1 VAARRQ
7 QAVPLSAA
15 RRQLSA
21 RLIGAGVA
29 ALLLVAAAGVASGL
43 ALLVVRPSPEPAA
56 DQAFADLP
64 TPSPTENPTPAA
76 APTAEPTAA
85 GPTAV
90 STAAAPTAKPTA
102 AAGPPRGAVALT
114 FDAGADRGYAQD
126 ILDVLASARAPSSFG
141 ITGEWAQQN
150 ADLVQRMAAEGHLVI
165 NHTLDHRSFTGLS
178 DERGGLAAAR
188 RRAELEQ
195 ADRIIAPL
203 IGHTTR
209 PWYRLPYGDDDA
221 QVVQDVAPSGFTRKV
236 GWTVDSGG
244 WRGWPADDILSH
256 CLLAAEPGAI
266 YVLHVGA
273 DSQDRLALGPLIA
286 GLRQRGYSFATVAE
300 LP

>member
-1 VAARRQ
+1 VPRLAARWH
-7 QAVPLSAA
+7 A
-15 RRQLSA
+15 SA

-56 DQAFADLP
+56 DQAFADLQ
-64 TPSPTENPTPAA
+64 TPSPTQNATPAT
-76 APTAEPTAA
+76 AP
-85 GPTAV
+85 
-90 STAAAPTAKPTA
+90 TAAAPTAMPTAAAPTASPTA

-126 ILDVLASARAPSSFG
+126 ILDVLATARAPSSFG
-141 ITGEWAQQN
+141 ITGDWAQQN
-150 ADLVQRMAAEGHLVI
+150 RDLVQRMAAEGHLVI

-221 QVVQDVAPSGFTRKV
+221 QVVEDVAPTGFTRKV

>member
-1 VAARRQ
+1 MAARRQ

-56 DQAFADLP
+56 DQAFADLQ
-64 TPSPTENPTPAA
+64 TPSTTQNATPATAPTAA
-76 APTAEPTAA
+76 APTTVP
-85 GPTAV
+85 
-90 STAAAPTAKPTA
+90 TAAAPTALPTA

-126 ILDVLASARAPSSFG
+126 ILDVLATARAPSSFG
-141 ITGEWAQQN
+141 ITGDWAQQN
-150 ADLVQRMAAEGHLVI
+150 RDLVQRMAAEGHLVI

-221 QVVQDVAPSGFTRKV
+221 QVVEDVAPTGFTRKV

-256 CLLAAEPGAI
+256 CLMAAEPGAI

>member
-1 VAARRQ
+1 MAARRQ

-43 ALLVVRPSPEPAA
+43 ALLVVRPSPEPTA
-56 DQAFADLP
+56 DQAFADLQ
-64 TPSPTENPTPAA
+64 TPSTTQNATPATAPTAA
-76 APTAEPTAA
+76 APTTVP
-85 GPTAV
+85 
-90 STAAAPTAKPTA
+90 TAAAPTALPTA

-126 ILDVLASARAPSSFG
+126 ILDVLATARAPSSFG
-141 ITGEWAQQN
+141 ITGDWAQQN
-150 ADLVQRMAAEGHLVI
+150 RDLVQRMAAEGHLVI

-221 QVVQDVAPSGFTRKV
+221 QVVEDVAPTGFTRKV

-256 CLLAAEPGAI
+256 CLMAAEPGAI

>member
-1 VAARRQ
+1 MAARRQ

-64 TPSPTENPTPAA
+64 TPSPSQNATPAT
-76 APTAEPTAA
+76 AP
-85 GPTAV
+85 
-90 STAAAPTAKPTA
+90 TAAAPTAVPTAAAPTALPTA

-126 ILDVLASARAPSSFG
+126 ILDVLATARAPSSFG
-141 ITGEWAQQN
+141 ITGDWAQQN
-150 ADLVQRMAAEGHLVI
+150 RDLVQRMAAEGHLVI

-221 QVVQDVAPSGFTRKV
+221 QVVEDVAPTGFTRKV

-286 GLRQRGYSFATVAE
+286 GLLQRGYSFATVAE

>member
-1 VAARRQ
+1 MAARRQ

-126 ILDVLASARAPSSFG
+126 ILDVLATARAPSSFG

>member
-1 VAARRQ
+1 
-7 QAVPLSAA
+7 VPLSAA

-56 DQAFADLP
+56 DQAFADLQ
-64 TPSPTENPTPAA
+64 TPSPSQNA
-76 APTAEPTAA
+76 TAA
-85 GPTAV
+85 TPP
-90 STAAAPTAKPTA
+90 TAAAPTAVPTA
-102 AAGPPRGAVALT
+102 AAPTAVPTAAAPTALPTAAASPPRGAVALT

-126 ILDVLASARAPSSFG
+126 ILDVLATARAPSSFG
-141 ITGEWAQQN
+141 ITGDWAQQN
-150 ADLVQRMAAEGHLVI
+150 RDLVQRMAAEGHLVI

-221 QVVQDVAPSGFTRKV
+221 QVVEDVAPTGFTRKV

>member
-1 VAARRQ
+1 
-7 QAVPLSAA
+7 
-15 RRQLSA
+15 
-21 RLIGAGVA
+21 
-29 ALLLVAAAGVASGL
+29 
-43 ALLVVRPSPEPAA
+43 
-56 DQAFADLP
+56 DLP

-126 ILDVLASARAPSSFG
+126 ILDVLATARAPSSFG

>member
-1 VAARRQ
+1 MAARRQ
-7 QAVPLSAA
+7 QAVPRSAA
-15 RRQLSA
+15 RGHLSA
-21 RLIGAGVA
+21 RLIGASVA

-43 ALLVVRPSPEPAA
+43 PLLVMRPSPEPAA

-64 TPSPTENPTPAA
+64 TPSPTQSPTPAT
-76 APTAEPTAA
+76 APTAAA
-85 GPTAV
+85 LTTVP
-90 STAAAPTAKPTA
+90 TAAAPTALPTA

-126 ILDVLASARAPSSFG
+126 ILDVLATARAPSSFG
-141 ITGEWAQQN
+141 ITGDWAQQN
-150 ADLVQRMAAEGHLVI
+150 RDLVQRMAAEGHLVI

-221 QVVQDVAPSGFTRKV
+221 QVVEDVAPTGFTRKV

>member
-1 VAARRQ
+1 MVAPGAL
-7 QAVPLSAA
+7 ALSAA

-29 ALLLVAAAGVASGL
+29 ALLLVAATGVASGL

-56 DQAFADLP
+56 DQAFADLQ
-64 TPSPTENPTPAA
+64 TPSTTQNATPATAPTAA
-76 APTAEPTAA
+76 APTTVP
-85 GPTAV
+85 
-90 STAAAPTAKPTA
+90 TAAAPTALPTA

-126 ILDVLASARAPSSFG
+126 ILDVLATARAPSSFG
-141 ITGEWAQQN
+141 ITGDWAQQN
-150 ADLVQRMAAEGHLVI
+150 RDLVQRMAAEGHLVI

-221 QVVQDVAPSGFTRKV
+221 QVVEDVAPTGFTRKV

>member
-1 VAARRQ
+1 
-7 QAVPLSAA
+7 VPLSAA

-29 ALLLVAAAGVASGL
+29 ALLLVAATGVASGL
-43 ALLVVRPSPEPAA
+43 ALLGVRPSPEPAA

-64 TPSPTENPTPAA
+64 TPSPTQSPTPAT
-76 APTAEPTAA
+76 APTAAA
-85 GPTAV
+85 LTAV
-90 STAAAPTAKPTA
+90 PTAAAPTAPPTA

-126 ILDVLASARAPSSFG
+126 ILDVLATARAPSSFG
-141 ITGEWAQQN
+141 ITGDWAQQN
-150 ADLVQRMAAEGHLVI
+150 RDLVQRMAAEGHLVI

-221 QVVQDVAPSGFTRKV
+221 QVVEDVAPTGFTRKV